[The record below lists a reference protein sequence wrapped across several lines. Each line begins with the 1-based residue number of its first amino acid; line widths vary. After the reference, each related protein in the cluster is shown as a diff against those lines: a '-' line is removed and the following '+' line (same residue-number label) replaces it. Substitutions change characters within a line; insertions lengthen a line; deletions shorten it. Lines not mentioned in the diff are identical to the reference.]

1 MQHVDKDLTNKLFLI
16 QKFFNSQMAWKDPM
30 EEHLSKLGAIAKELD
45 VIKIAILEEIKVI
58 MFLMSL
64 PQSYEYLVTFLEFLK
79 SFDPKKLTWE
89 TVVTRLLNEELMRME
104 KNKSLETMFS
114 TEITLLFKKSYAHK
128 HKNKS
133 EKVCNYC
140 KQKVHWARECE
151 KRKNEYAK
159 RKTKLINTVKS
170 SNQDGEAF
178 IYALA
183 TSCEANAWYV
193 NFGTSSHLSHYK
205 KRFKTYG
212 SISLVKIYIGD
223 NSTQDTIRK
232 RNIKIMMT
240 VGDTTIKG
248 MFIDILHIP
257 GITTQKKFVSKATS
271 LNHVLN

>member
-1 MQHVDKDLTNKLFLI
+1 
-16 QKFFNSQMAWKDPM
+16 MAFKDPM

-45 VIKIAILEEIKVI
+45 VIGIAILDDIKVI

-64 PQSYEYLVTFLEFLK
+64 PQSYEYLVTFLEFLE

-89 TVVTRLLNEELMRME
+89 TIEIRLLNEELMIME

-114 TEITLLFKKSYAHK
+114 TEITLLFKKSSAQK
-128 HKNKS
+128 HKDKS
-133 EKVCNYC
+133 ENVCNYC
-140 KQKVHWARECE
+140 KQKVHWAKECE

-159 RKTKLINTVKS
+159 RKTKLLSIVKS
-170 SNQDGEAF
+170 SNKDGEAF

-183 TSCEANAWYV
+183 TFCEANAWYV
-193 NFGTSSHLSHYK
+193 NFGTSSHFSHCK
-205 KRFKTYG
+205 KRFKTYE

-232 RNIKIMMT
+232 TNIEFMMT

-248 MFIDILHIP
+248 VFNILHIP
-257 GITTQKKFVSKATS
+257 GITKKIFFVNKTTT